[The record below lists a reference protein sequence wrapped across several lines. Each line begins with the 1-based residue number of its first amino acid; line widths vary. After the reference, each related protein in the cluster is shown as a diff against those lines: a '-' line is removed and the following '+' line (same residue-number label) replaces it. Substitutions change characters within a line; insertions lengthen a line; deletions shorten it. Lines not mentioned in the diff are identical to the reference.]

1 MEFSRQE
8 YWSKFPF
15 PPTGYLPDPEIQP
28 TSVSLHWQMDSLP
41 LTHFFCISAASGL
54 QTQKGTLTWS
64 LELASFHSCISQILT
79 INNKYAKLC
88 VFISIKYFFSKC
100 IEKKSILLVLFFFF
114 FCWITLKQQVS
125 SNFFLSIF
133 CLCYDYCCIWL
144 QLNNYC
150 NSCLLFHSVNI
161 TKLKCIFFYQNIWI
175 SPFIFLLL

>member
-1 MEFSRQE
+1 MKFSRQE
-8 YWSKFPF
+8 YWSRFPF

-64 LELASFHSCISQILT
+64 LELTGFHSCISQILT

-88 VFISIKYFFSKC
+88 VYISIKYFFSKS
-100 IEKKSILLVLFFFF
+100 IEKNPSYWFFLFFVFC

-125 SNFFLSIF
+125 SNLFFSLNILSM
-133 CLCYDYCCIWL
+133 LW
-144 QLNNYC
+144 
-150 NSCLLFHSVNI
+150 
-161 TKLKCIFFYQNIWI
+161 
-175 SPFIFLLL
+175 LLLYMVATQ

>member
-114 FCWITLKQQVS
+114 LLDNPKAAS
-125 SNFFLSIF
+125 FFQFFSLNILSM
-133 CLCYDYCCIWL
+133 LW
-144 QLNNYC
+144 
-150 NSCLLFHSVNI
+150 
-161 TKLKCIFFYQNIWI
+161 
-175 SPFIFLLL
+175 LLLYMVATQ